1 MRKMIYFLFVF
12 TLLVACK
19 TEEKTK
25 IELKKGSWKGEI
37 LMQNE
42 TLPFLFD
49 IDEKDGKYSGYL
61 INSEEKI
68 PLNEIEIKN
77 DSVFISMHIFDISLK
92 AKING
97 NTLNGVY
104 VKNYIPNY
112 ELPFTAKFG
121 ETKRF
126 ENPVSTNKFDGK
138 WDIIFK
144 DDEGNENPAIGVFEQ
159 KGNLVK
165 GTFLTPTGDYRYLEG
180 TEENG
185 FLKLVTFD
193 GNHAF
198 IFNMKLKENG
208 EIKGVFK
215 SGLNW
220 IETFTGKKNPDA
232 KLPDANK
239 LTYLK
244 EGYDTVSFSFPNLN
258 GEKVSLDDPKYKDKV
273 VILQIFGTWC
283 PNCMDETQFLTKWY
297 QENKDKDVEI
307 IGLAY
312 EIKDD
317 FNYAK
322 SRVEKMKETFNV
334 PYDFLIAGTANK
346 EEASKTLPMLNKII
360 SFPTTI
366 FIDKN
371 GKVAKIHTGFSGPA
385 TGEHYAKFIEE
396 FNLTINDLTSEK

>member
-1 MRKMIYFLFVF
+1 MIYFLFVF